1 MYLLYRKGSVITVT
15 KEQLHN
21 LRKTINVD
29 ENTLI
34 FVG

>member
-1 MYLLYRKGSVITVT
+1 MYLLYRKDSVITVT

-21 LRKTINVD
+21 LRRTIDVD
-29 ENTLI
+29 ENRLI